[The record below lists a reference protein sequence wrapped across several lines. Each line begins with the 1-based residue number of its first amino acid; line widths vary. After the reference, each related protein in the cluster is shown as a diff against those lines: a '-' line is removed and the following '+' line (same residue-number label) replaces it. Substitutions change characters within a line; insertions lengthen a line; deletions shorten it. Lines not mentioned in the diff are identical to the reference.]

1 VPNMSHGVGTQEPV
15 NPVDAVSADA
25 SASPIAKAS
34 AAAGDERMLPR
45 PPGLVEGVYERILAD
60 LMSLQIPPG
69 SRISVD
75 NLARQ
80 LRVSQ
85 TPIREALS
93 MLEGNGL
100 VLKTRFVGYC
110 AAPKLSRDQFEN
122 LYELRL
128 LLEPYGARQAATHMS
143 TEIRHQLKRLAAS
156 MESLQRDALE
166 ASYGRFAQLDSEF
179 HALVAAGSGNP
190 LIAESLERLHT
201 HLHIFRLRFHAQV
214 TSEAIVEHARIVDAL
229 LSENGS
235 LAENAMRD
243 HITSS
248 HERLALHTG

>member
-1 VPNMSHGVGTQEPV
+1 MKKLEIIETEGPPEGIT
-15 NPVDAVSADA
+15 
-25 SASPIAKAS
+25 
-34 AAAGDERMLPR
+34 R

-75 NLARQ
+75 SLARQ

-110 AAPKLSRDQFEN
+110 AAPKLSREQFEN

-128 LLEPYGARQAATHMS
+128 LLEPYGARQAATQMNA
-143 TEIRHQLKRLAAS
+143 EARVQLKRLAAS
-156 MESLQRDALE
+156 MESLQRDELE
-166 ASYGRFAQLDSEF
+166 ATYGRFARLDAEF
-179 HALVAAGSGNP
+179 HALVASGSGNP

-201 HLHIFRLRFHAQV
+201 HLHIFRLRFHSQV
-214 TSEAIVEHARIVDAL
+214 TSEAIVEHARIVEAV

-235 LAENAMRD
+235 AAENAMRD
-243 HITSS
+243 HITLS